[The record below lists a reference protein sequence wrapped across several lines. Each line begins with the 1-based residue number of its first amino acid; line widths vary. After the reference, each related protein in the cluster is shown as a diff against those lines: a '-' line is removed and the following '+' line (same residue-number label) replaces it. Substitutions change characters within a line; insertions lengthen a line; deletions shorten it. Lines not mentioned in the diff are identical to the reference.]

1 MAGERILV
9 VDDEA
14 EIVELLRDV
23 LGGEGYVVDGAQDA
37 ASSLQLVRENIYDG
51 ALLDFNLPDMDG
63 VMLHHQIRQMD
74 AELASRTIFMS
85 GLVQSDDNLGYYT
98 SHSAGFLAKPFDI
111 GDVLRNVRAVL
122 SEIGEINTLHKP
134 NVEQAGFAVLKAP
147 DIPSIL
153 VETAFISN
161 PDEEKRLKSDAYQEK
176 MAEALVAGIRNYFS
190 KNPPLARERLVQNQ

>member
-63 VMLHHQIRQMD
+63 VMLHHQIRKMD

-85 GLVQSDDNLGYYT
+85 GLLQSEDNLGYYM
-98 SHSAGFLAKPFDI
+98 SNSGGVLAKPFDVAE
-111 GDVLRNVRAVL
+111 VLRRVLAVL
-122 SEIGEINTLHKP
+122 T
-134 NVEQAGFAVLKAP
+134 
-147 DIPSIL
+147 
-153 VETAFISN
+153 
-161 PDEEKRLKSDAYQEK
+161 EEA
-176 MAEALVAGIRNYFS
+176 
-190 KNPPLARERLVQNQ
+190 